1 MSFKN
6 TLWVEKYRPSTID
19 DCILPKEMK
28 IIFKKFVE
36 THDIPNM
43 IFTGKPGIG
52 KTTVAKALCSE
63 MNCDYMVINGSDE
76 SGIDVLRTKIKSFA
90 STVSLSGGKK
100 IVIIDEADYLNP
112 QSTQPAMRN
121 FMEEFSANC
130 RFILTCNFKM
140 KIIEPLISRCNVF
153 EFSISSAEKKNICL
167 TLLKRLTYILT
178 EENIECNDQKILA
191 DIIIKFFPD
200 FRKTISELQRYS
212 IQNGKIDVG
221 ILSNLQEISI
231 KELMRYL
238 KEKDFKK
245 MRQWVNESLE
255 NHPTHIIRCIFDSL
269 NDYMEPASIPTAI
282 LILGDYSYKSSFV
295 ADHELNLT
303 AMLIN
308 LMHECLYIK

>member
-245 MRQWVNESLE
+245 MRQWVNENLE
-255 NHPTHIIRCIFDSL
+255 NDPTHIIRCIFDSL